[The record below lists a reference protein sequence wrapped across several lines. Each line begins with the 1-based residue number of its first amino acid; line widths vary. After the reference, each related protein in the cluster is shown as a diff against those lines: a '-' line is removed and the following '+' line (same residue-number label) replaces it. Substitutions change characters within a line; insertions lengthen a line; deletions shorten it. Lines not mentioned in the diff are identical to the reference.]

1 MKDNLKCNESVVATV
16 ASFRNFPSENPV
28 KDSVVIFWESHTNNP
43 TDKERI
49 RSTIDL
55 ISKRFD
61 ISSCEKYE
69 VRTGYLSRYNYLSKT
84 LEESSIEE
92 LQEAIIK
99 GEEEQTGWIERC
111 SPQMPAFKQLNW
123 PECISPRKNPYFADC
138 REVLRAKIKEDEKFF
153 KAYRESADAYAIKR
167 HTNPENGFSYLVEE
181 NAWIMSLPLL
191 YPNKKI
197 YIIHVGNVTDST
209 LILFS
214 EFEYLKKSAL
224 LLFPS
229 FTHETFASIGDFKI
243 EYENKNQFGYF
254 IDGFEVA
261 KNSQY
266 LEEHAKNIKVE
277 LLVAERAEKELLS
290 NIIAQLPGH
299 IYWMNIKGKYIG
311 CNDLQAEHLGLDSR
325 NQIIGKT
332 VFDLLP
338 KQDAIKH
345 NNINRLVIERG
356 RSYSGK
362 EKVSTKDGVKTY
374 FSTKVPLENT
384 VGERVGLLGVS
395 VDIIDKENATALQK
409 QNEARKYELNKQKE
423 LQKLAESVAHDI
435 RTPLIVLLHMANKVS
450 LPEMEHTMIRNAV
463 TGIERIVNELID
475 RYEGERTFI
484 KGKYTCIQT
493 TLHEIIKSAHCQH
506 GNLDIEFKYID
517 DSSTGKYYFV
527 EGDHSDFSRMLLNL
541 INNAVDAIKDT
552 HGIIEVGF
560 NVTNDNIVIYVKD
573 NGEGM
578 SPDTVQ
584 KIMNGQ
590 FIISTK
596 KHGHGL
602 GTRQVFDNVKAM
614 NGKLTVT
621 SKENIGTEFKL
632 IFKICETPQWFSDQ
646 ITLKKGDIV
655 VVLDDDSSIFGVWK
669 RIFSTFGQEIS
680 VKYFTKGNDA
690 VGFIKATKNKSPDA
704 SIFLIADYEL
714 RGQSING
721 INVIEQTEM
730 QKRSLLV
737 TSLYTS
743 KIKEFNKNIESLK
756 IFPKTEGVD
765 KIKII
770 LK

>member
-1 MKDNLKCNESVVATV
+1 MSNDIECNEPVVATV
-16 ASFRNFPSENPV
+16 ASFRNFPSEDPI

-61 ISSCEKYE
+61 LTSCEKYE
-69 VRTGYLSRYNYLSKT
+69 VRTGYLSRYNYLAKT
-84 LEESSIEE
+84 LEESSVDE
-92 LQEAIIK
+92 LQEAVIK

-111 SPQMPAFKQLNW
+111 SPNMPTFKQINW
-123 PECISPRKNPYFADC
+123 PECVSPRKNPHFAGC
-138 REVLRAKIKEDEKFF
+138 REKLRAKIEEDEKFF

-191 YPNKKI
+191 HPNKKI

-243 EYENKNQFGYF
+243 EYENKNKFGYF
-254 IDGFEVA
+254 IDGIDFA
-261 KNSQY
+261 KNNTY
-266 LEEHAKNIKVE
+266 LEDYAKNIKVE
-277 LLVAERAEKELLS
+277 LLTERAEKELLS

-299 IYWMNIKGKYIG
+299 IYWMNIKGRYIG
-311 CNDLQAEHLGLDSR
+311 CNDLQAEHLGLKSR
-325 NQIIGKT
+325 DQIIGRT

-338 KQDAIKH
+338 TQDALKH
-345 NNINRLVIERG
+345 NNINKLVIERG
-356 RSYSGK
+356 RNYSGK
-362 EKVSTKDGVKTY
+362 EKVSTKEGIKTY
-374 FSTKVPLENT
+374 LSTKVPLENT
-384 VGERVGLLGVS
+384 AGERVGLLGVS
-395 VDIIDKENATALQK
+395 VDITDRENATALQK
-409 QNEARKYELNKQKE
+409 QNEARKFELEKQKE
-423 LQKLAESVAHDI
+423 LQKLSESVAHDI
-435 RTPLIVLLHMANKVS
+435 RTPLMVLLYMANNVS
-450 LPEMEHTMIRNAV
+450 LSEKEHTAIRNAV
-463 TGIERIVNELID
+463 TGIERIINELID
-475 RYEGERTFI
+475 RYEGEQTFT
-484 KGKYTCIQT
+484 KEKYTCIQT
-493 TLHEIIKSAHCQH
+493 TLQEIIKSVRYQH
-506 GNLDIEFKYID
+506 GSLDIEFKYIED
-517 DSSTGKYYFV
+517 NSAKKYYFV
-527 EGDHSDFSRMLLNL
+527 EGDHSDFSRMMINL
-541 INNAVDAIKDT
+541 INNAVEAVSQGR

-560 NVTNDNIVIYVKD
+560 NVENNNVVIFVKD
-573 NGEGM
+573 NGKGM
-578 SPDTVQ
+578 PPDVVQ

-590 FIISTK
+590 FIVSTK
-596 KHGHGL
+596 EHGHGF

-621 SKENIGTEFKL
+621 SKENVGTEFKL
-632 IFKICETPQWFSDQ
+632 TFEICETPQWFSDK
-646 ITLKKGDIV
+646 ITLRKGDIV
-655 VVLDDDSSIFGVWK
+655 VVLDDDPSIFEVWK
-669 RIFSTFGQEIS
+669 RIFSIFGQDIL

-690 VGFIKATKNKSPDA
+690 IGFIKATKSKSPNT

-721 INVIEQTEM
+721 VDVIEQTEM

-743 KIKEFNKNIESLK
+743 KIKEFNEKSETLK
-756 IFPKTEGVD
+756 IFPKTEGVE
-765 KIKII
+765 KIKIT
-770 LK
+770 LE

>member
-1 MKDNLKCNESVVATV
+1 MK
-16 ASFRNFPSENPV
+16 
-28 KDSVVIFWESHTNNP
+28 H
-43 TDKERI
+43 
-49 RSTIDL
+49 
-55 ISKRFD
+55 
-61 ISSCEKYE
+61 
-69 VRTGYLSRYNYLSKT
+69 
-84 LEESSIEE
+84 
-92 LQEAIIK
+92 LQ
-99 GEEEQTGWIERC
+99 C
-111 SPQMPAFKQLNW
+111 
-123 PECISPRKNPYFADC
+123 
-138 REVLRAKIKEDEKFF
+138 
-153 KAYRESADAYAIKR
+153 
-167 HTNPENGFSYLVEE
+167 
-181 NAWIMSLPLL
+181 
-191 YPNKKI
+191 
-197 YIIHVGNVTDST
+197 
-209 LILFS
+209 
-214 EFEYLKKSAL
+214 
-224 LLFPS
+224 
-229 FTHETFASIGDFKI
+229 IGDFKI

-277 LLVAERAEKELLS
+277 LLAERAEKELLS

-299 IYWMNIKGKYIG
+299 IYWMNIKGKYI
-311 CNDLQAEHLGLDSR
+311 LQAEHLGLNSR

-374 FSTKVPLENT
+374 LSTKVPLENT

-395 VDIIDKENATALQK
+395 VDITDKENATALQK

-435 RTPLIVLLHMANKVS
+435 RTPLIVLLYMANKVS

-484 KGKYTCIQT
+484 KEKYTCIQT
-493 TLHEIIKSAHCQH
+493 TLHEIIKSARYQH

-541 INNAVDAIKDT
+541 INNAVDAIKDK

-596 KHGHGL
+596 EHGHGL

-621 SKENIGTEFKL
+621 SEENIGTEFKL

-721 INVIEQTEM
+721 IDVIEQTEM
-730 QKRSLLV
+730 QNRSLLV

-743 KIKEFNKNIESLK
+743 KIKEFNENIESLK